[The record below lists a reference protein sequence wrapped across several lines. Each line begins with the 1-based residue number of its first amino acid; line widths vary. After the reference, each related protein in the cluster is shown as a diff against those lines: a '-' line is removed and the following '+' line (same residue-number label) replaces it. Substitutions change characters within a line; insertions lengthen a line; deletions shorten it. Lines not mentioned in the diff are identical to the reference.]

1 MPLPLFLLASH
12 PLRFYGNR
20 MQKHIV
26 AIALAASALITGAV
40 ACSSS
45 SSTGTGT
52 GTGTDG
58 GSDGGTSGT
67 DSGTKT
73 DSGTTGDA
81 GGGCIPV
88 GAPGNSQG
96 VGKYCS
102 TEADCLGNTQATICA
117 VIGGDPTEDFCT
129 YECTVVDGGA
139 DPCGDNATCAC
150 QGGQC
155 GCTPT
160 ACQ

>member
-1 MPLPLFLLASH
+1 
-12 PLRFYGNR
+12 

-26 AIALAASALITGAV
+26 AIAIAASALISGAV

-52 GTGTDG
+52 GTTDG
-58 GSDGGTSGT
+58 GGSG
-67 DSGTKT
+67 S
-73 DSGTTGDA
+73 DSGTTSDSGAGDA
-81 GGGCIPV
+81 GAGGDSGGCVPV

-96 VGKYCS
+96 VGKYCT
-102 TEADCLGNTQATICA
+102 TEAPCVGLTASICA

-155 GCTPT
+155 GCTPLS
-160 ACQ
+160 CQ